1 MPAKVSIIMPA
12 YNAEATLADSVQS
25 VLAQTHP
32 DWELLLI
39 VDCKS
44 ADGTLDLARDFAA
57 QEPRIRLISGLA
69 QGGCVFNRNH
79 GFQQASGDFICLLD
93 SDDLWHPQKLEKQLA
108 FMNTSGADITCTGYG
123 WMNWDGSPLPTVV
136 TPPESIT
143 HADMLL
149 ENHIGC
155 LTVML
160 RRARYP
166 RLEFVEFLHED
177 YILWL
182 QLTRDTVARGLCENL
197 ATYRLARHSRSGNK
211 VHAAT
216 KRWQILRRF
225 EKLSLPK
232 ALWCFGHYAI
242 GALKKRAA

>member
-12 YNAEATLADSVQS
+12 YNAAATLASSVRS
-25 VLAQTHP
+25 VLEQTHS

-39 VDCKS
+39 VDVKS
-44 ADGTLDLARDFAA
+44 SDATLELARGFAA
-57 QEPRIRLISGLA
+57 QEPRIRLISGLER
-69 QGGCVFNRNH
+69 GGCVFNRNH
-79 GFQQASGDFICLLD
+79 GLREAAGDFICLLD
-93 SDDLWHPQKLEKQLA
+93 SDDLWHPQKLEKQIS
-108 FMNTSGADITCTGYG
+108 FMEAEKADITCTGYG
-123 WMNWDGSPLPTVV
+123 WMGWDGSPLPTVV
-136 TPPESIT
+136 MPPERIT

-160 RRARYP
+160 RRSRYP
-166 RLEFVEFLHED
+166 SLEFVEFLHED

-182 QLTRDTVARGLCENL
+182 QLTRDTAARGLRENL

-225 EKLSLPK
+225 EKLSLPR
-232 ALWCFGHYAI
+232 ALWCFTHYAF
-242 GALKKRAA
+242 GAMRKRAS